1 MSAREFLPRT
11 LVLMGAG
18 KMGGAMLEG
27 WLSGGIDTSGLT
39 VLDPHASDD
48 LKIFAAHHRFRL
60 NPPLAEIAQ
69 PEALVLGV
77 KPQTLDA
84 AAEALAALA
93 GPGTLVVSILAGKT
107 IANLSLRAPGAKAF
121 VRAMPNLPASVRRGV
136 TGVAAS
142 DGVTTAQRDMTTALL
157 AGIGSV
163 EWVPG
168 EEYIDAVTAVSG
180 SGPAYVFHL
189 VECLADA
196 GIAAGLPAEIAQR
209 LARATIEGAGELL
222 HQSALDP
229 ATLRQNVTSPGGTTA
244 AALEVLMA
252 ENGLKPL
259 MRRAVA
265 AARQRAA
272 DLSG

>member
-1 MSAREFLPRT
+1 MTIIPLPKS

-27 WLSGGIDTSGLT
+27 WLAGGIDTRGLT
-39 VLDPHASDD
+39 VLDPNASED
-48 LKIFAAHHRFRL
+48 LKLLATHHRFRL
-60 NPPLAEIAQ
+60 NPPLPEIER
-69 PEALVLGV
+69 PDALVLGV
-77 KPQTLDA
+77 KPQALDA
-84 AAEALAALA
+84 AAETLAALA
-93 GPGTLVVSILAGKT
+93 GPDTLVVSILAGKT
-107 IANLSLRAPGAKAF
+107 IANLRQRAPDARAF

-142 DGVTTAQRDMTTALL
+142 DGVSPAQRDMTTALL

-168 EEYIDAVTAVSG
+168 EGNIDAVTAVSG

-196 GIAAGLPAEIAQR
+196 GIAAGLPPDVAQR

-265 AARQRAA
+265 AARQRAE